1 MKQKKN
7 EIEKSDK
14 NESNYKIIIINWIKN
29 KFKKIIDKIDKPDKL
44 NQVQQLAFDIFKIC
58 LYDENNI
65 RYLNSGFSYKKY
77 IVNKKF
83 ILDKDVS
90 TFILL
95 ESNKITIVN
104 HTYKYDVEMPQKTS
118 SIMNKMFDIKVDEDR
133 SDMEKEIL
141 GNISYSLSI
150 VLNDF
155 KNQLESS
162 ATVKKKTKS

>member
-1 MKQKKN
+1 MKMKNKKN
-7 EIEKSDK
+7 ETEIEIE
-14 NESNYKIIIINWIKN
+14 NLNYKIIINWFKN
-29 KFKKIIDKIDKPDKL
+29 KFKKILDKIDKPDTL
-44 NQVQQLAFDIFKIC
+44 TQVQQLAFDVFKIC

-65 RYLNSGFSYKKY
+65 RYLNSGYSYKKY

-95 ESNKITIVN
+95 ESYKITIVN

-118 SIMNKMFDIKVDEDR
+118 SIMNRMFDEKVDEDR
-133 SDMEKEIL
+133 SEMEKEIL
-141 GNISYSLSI
+141 GNISSSLSI

-155 KNQLESS
+155 KNQLETK
-162 ATVKKKTKS
+162 AVVKKKVTK